1 MGVDPVGSPVSGP
14 AGVGDAAPAGWQS
27 AVQRR
32 REITDLSRAL
42 LDGEGAAIQDG
53 QSGGVVAPVLEALEA
68 LQKNRGG
75 RAGTQVADDA
85 AHGTLLLVR
94 ALRHHAAGGTAP
106 PALLPPR
113 LRVERTAGPPGSAGD
128 VVPRRGDDAPTVAR
142 PRRPDDDRS
151 RAGCLGPVH
160 GLYLVHSV

>member
-27 AVQRR
+27 AVERR

-42 LDGEGAAIQDG
+42 LDGEGAAVQDG
-53 QSGGVVAPVLEALEA
+53 QSGGVVAPVLEALQA

-85 AHGTLLLVR
+85 AHGRFSSFGRFVITPPVGPPHPRCFRL
-94 ALRHHAAGGTAP
+94 AFGSDEP
-106 PALLPPR
+106 PALRVPSGTL
-113 LRVERTAGPPGSAGD
+113 LRGGVTTPLLSHGDGDPTMTGP
-128 VVPRRGDDAPTVAR
+128 
-142 PRRPDDDRS
+142 
-151 RAGCLGPVH
+151 
-160 GLYLVHSV
+160 GLIASDLFMDYI

>member
-42 LDGEGAAIQDG
+42 LDGEGAAVQDG
-53 QSGGVVAPVLEALEA
+53 QSGGVVAPVLEALQA

-75 RAGTQVADDA
+75 RAGTQIADDA
-85 AHGTLLLVR
+85 AHGALLLVR
-94 ALRHHAAGGTAP
+94 VVITPLVGPPHPRCFRLAFGSNEP
-106 PALLPPR
+106 PALRVPSGTVYPGGVTTP
-113 LRVERTAGPPGSAGD
+113 LRPHGHGDLTMTDPGPAVSD
-128 VVPRRGDDAPTVAR
+128 LFMD
-142 PRRPDDDRS
+142 
-151 RAGCLGPVH
+151 
-160 GLYLVHSV
+160 YI